1 LEESEKT
8 ENIFLMW
15 VLLGEYLL
23 DNTVAKTVAKTE
35 ASTYKETN

>member
-23 DNTVAKTVAKTE
+23 DYTVAKTVAKTE